1 MAVFHR
7 LGLAQPRRRSDRRH
21 RNHAGRDRTPPGRG
35 MPARERGALSPAKPD
50 RFADPAQQR
59 PPVPPCPRSGNG
71 TLRPLPPPAL
81 PADCRCGRFQA
92 GQRHLGSCRG
102 QPRAAD
108 PGRGH
113 PVLPA
118 PDRQCL
124 PLWRR
129 GVRRPDAGDRC
140 AGRRPVRRAPARLL
154 RRKFAGAFRWHRAQ
168 CQHQHRGH
176 RLLPWRRRAQ
186 PVLPRRRRHVPG
198 QAPGQE
204 PRRRS
209 RTAERPVV
217 ATPTRLGR
225 GRFPELPERRR
236 QGENGADRGG
246 ACHARLRLLTA
257 KVYPML
263 TALIAVFIVAYA
275 AIALEHP
282 LKINKSASALVGAGL
297 LWTIYALATG
307 DHHLVS
313 EQLGESLMG
322 TAQIVFFLMGAMTIV
337 EVVDAHNGFEVIT
350 QRIRTTSL
358 SSLMWLGGF
367 VTFFLS
373 ATLANLTTIIV
384 MISLMRK
391 LLAKHEDRLF
401 FAGIIVIAANSGGA
415 WSPIGDV
422 TTTMLWI
429 GGQITALAIIKSVFL
444 PALVSLIVPLA
455 ITAYVLRGKLV
466 ESPAVDDGDH
476 GIKTT
481 EFERNLMFY
490 LVIGILVAVPA
501 FKTITHLPPFMGL
514 LFGLGILWLVGDI
527 VHRHKE
533 DEYKQH
539 LTLAHALSK
548 ID

>member
-1 MAVFHR
+1 M
-7 LGLAQPRRRSDRRH
+7 
-21 RNHAGRDRTPPGRG
+21 
-35 MPARERGALSPAKPD
+35 LS
-50 RFADPAQQR
+50 
-59 PPVPPCPRSGNG
+59 
-71 TLRPLPPPAL
+71 
-81 PADCRCGRFQA
+81 
-92 GQRHLGSCRG
+92 
-102 QPRAAD
+102 
-108 PGRGH
+108 
-113 PVLPA
+113 
-118 PDRQCL
+118 
-124 PLWRR
+124 
-129 GVRRPDAGDRC
+129 
-140 AGRRPVRRAPARLL
+140 
-154 RRKFAGAFRWHRAQ
+154 
-168 CQHQHRGH
+168 
-176 RLLPWRRRAQ
+176 
-186 PVLPRRRRHVPG
+186 
-198 QAPGQE
+198 
-204 PRRRS
+204 
-209 RTAERPVV
+209 
-217 ATPTRLGR
+217 
-225 GRFPELPERRR
+225 
-236 QGENGADRGG
+236 
-246 ACHARLRLLTA
+246 
-257 KVYPML
+257 
-263 TALIAVFIVAYA
+263 ALIAVFVIAYA

-282 LKINKSASALVGAGL
+282 LKINKSASALVGAGV

-358 SSLMWLGGF
+358 SSLMWLVGF

-373 ATLANLTTIIV
+373 ATLDNLTTTIV

-429 GGQITALAIIKSVFL
+429 GGQITALAIIKSVLL
-444 PALVSLIVPLA
+444 PALVSMVVPLA
-455 ITAYVLRGKLV
+455 ITAYVLRGKPV
-466 ESPAVDDGDH
+466 ESPAMSDAEH

-481 EFERNLMFY
+481 EFERNLMFC
-490 LVIGILVAVPA
+490 LGIGILVAVPA
-501 FKTITHLPPFMGL
+501 FKTITHLPPFMGI

-548 ID
+548 IDMSSLVFFVGILLAVATLEHTHILASLAQWLDHAIGRQDVIVLIIGMVSAIVDNVPLVAASMGMYSLADFPADSFLWEFLAYCAGTGGSILIIGSAAGVAAMGLEKIHFFWYVRKISGLALVGYLGGAGTYLLQYQLMH